1 MSQRTYEHLAALRD
15 ALQYLNDALV
25 PGTPRRWAERDLT
38 AEQRASMD
46 RRAVEER
53 EAKLVNLASG
63 IKALGDGRA
72 PLRLDVL
79 DIMADIAVS
88 LPDLE
93 EAVCEQ
99 LGLTP
104 LERATTAERILRL
117 VNLLD
122 RIDLYEDLAEHVH
135 AEALRLRW
143 QVAKAI
149 GDVEQIRKLKFRCH
163 ICDANSMRAFP
174 ERELIIC
181 VNGDCRCNADD
192 CPCQWE
198 RPVRHRWTFNEWPW
212 LATLLDEGIGD
223 AEGVAS

>member
-15 ALQYLNDALV
+15 ALQYLDDALV

-38 AEQRASMD
+38 TEQRASMD

-104 LERATTAERILRL
+104 LEKATTAERILRL

-122 RIDLYEDLAEHVH
+122 RIDLYDDLAEHVH
-135 AEALRLRW
+135 AEALRLRRL
-143 QVAKAI
+143 VAKAI

-163 ICDANSMRAFP
+163 ICDATSMRAFP

-181 VNGDCRCNADD
+181 VNGACRCNADG

-198 RPVRHRWTFNEWPW
+198 RPARHRWTFNEWPW

-223 AEGVAS
+223 AESVAS

>member
-15 ALQYLNDALV
+15 SLQYLDDALI

-38 AEQRASMD
+38 PEQRASMD

-53 EAKLVNLASG
+53 EAKLVNLSRG

-79 DIMADIAVS
+79 DTMADIAVS
-88 LPDLE
+88 VPELE
-93 EAVCEQ
+93 EAVCERLQ
-99 LGLTP
+99 ITP
-104 LERATTAERILRL
+104 LERATTAERISRL

-135 AEALRLRW
+135 NEALRLRR
-143 QVAKAI
+143 QAGKAI
-149 GDVEQIRKLKFRCH
+149 GDVEQIRKLRFRCH
-163 ICDANSMRAFP
+163 ICDATSMRAFP

-181 VNGDCRCNADD
+181 VNADCQCGADD
-192 CPCQWE
+192 CPCKWE
-198 RPVRHRWTFNEWPW
+198 RPIRHRWSFSEWPW
-212 LATLLDEGIGD
+212 LASLLDEEIGFAD
-223 AEGVAS
+223 SEAS